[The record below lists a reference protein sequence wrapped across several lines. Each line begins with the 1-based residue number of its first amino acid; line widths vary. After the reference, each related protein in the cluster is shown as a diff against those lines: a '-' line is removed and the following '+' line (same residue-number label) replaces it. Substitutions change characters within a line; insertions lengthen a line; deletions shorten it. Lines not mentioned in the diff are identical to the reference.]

1 MENEK
6 RFNTNEKEAE
16 IMTAIELIEY
26 ERTEYIKEME
36 GYLHKLKKMPKQ
48 EAIKKSRENL
58 IRSNIIQE
66 DGEFT
71 EQYRRRY

>member
-16 IMTAIELIEY
+16 IMPAMELIEY

-36 GYLHKLKKMPKQ
+36 GYLHKLKKC
-48 EAIKKSRENL
+48 L
-58 IRSNIIQE
+58 
-66 DGEFT
+66 
-71 EQYRRRY
+71 RRK

>member
-16 IMTAIELIEY
+16 IMPAMELIEY
-26 ERTEYIKEME
+26 ERKEYIKEME
-36 GYLHKLKKMPKQ
+36 GYWHKLKKMPKQ

>member
-6 RFNTNEKEAE
+6 SIETNEKEAE
-16 IMTAIELIEY
+16 IMPTMELIEY

>member
-6 RFNTNEKEAE
+6 TNEKEAE
-16 IMTAIELIEY
+16 IMPIMELIEY

-36 GYLHKLKKMPKQ
+36 GYLYKLKQMPKQ
-48 EAIKKSRENL
+48 EAVKKSRENL

-71 EQYRRRY
+71 EQYRRRF

>member
-6 RFNTNEKEAE
+6 TIIPNEKEAE
-16 IMTAIELIEY
+16 IMTMEVIEY

-36 GYLHKLKKMPKQ
+36 GYLHKLKMMPKQ
-48 EAIKKSRENL
+48 EAIKRSRENL

>member
-16 IMTAIELIEY
+16 IMPAMELIEY

>member
-6 RFNTNEKEAE
+6 RNHTNEKEADSMPTME
-16 IMTAIELIEY
+16 RMEY

-36 GYLHKLKKMPKQ
+36 GYLHKLKKMPRQ

-66 DGEFT
+66 NGEFT
-71 EQYRRRY
+71 EQYRRSY